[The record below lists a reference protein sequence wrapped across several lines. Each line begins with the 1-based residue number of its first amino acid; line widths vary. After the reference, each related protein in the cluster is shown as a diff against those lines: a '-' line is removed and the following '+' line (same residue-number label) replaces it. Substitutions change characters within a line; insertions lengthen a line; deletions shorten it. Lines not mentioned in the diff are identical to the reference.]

1 MSQPVEKSFI
11 IKYDAYSCPGYQYI
25 WMAVCAWLS
34 ISRMWKKRK
43 NLIPFL
49 FRNGI
54 RRAQS
59 VCGLFL
65 ICTARNGMKE
75 NQRRQTHHVPCVC
88 PQVSVVGRHVA
99 RASQQE
105 NWTKAFP
112 SLSFFLPHVQLD
124 SFLSTTS
131 SRTPPGFWSNPFA
144 ELGSLW
150 LGDGSVRHTAQD
162 PTSKAFW
169 PFSQKARRSHFA
181 LIHVA

>member
-11 IKYDAYSCPGYQYI
+11 IKYDAYSCPGYQYG
-25 WMAVCAWLS
+25 WPSVRGFRSTGCERREKLS
-34 ISRMWKKRK
+34 F
-43 NLIPFL
+43 PFL

-54 RRAQS
+54 RRRS
-59 VCGLFL
+59 LCGLFL

-88 PQVSVVGRHVA
+88 PQVSVVGR
-99 RASQQE
+99 ASKQE

-124 SFLSTTS
+124 SFFLWSTTS

-150 LGDGSVRHTAQD
+150 LADGSVRHTAQD

-169 PFSQKARRSHFA
+169 PFSQKARRSYFA

>member
-1 MSQPVEKSFI
+1 
-11 IKYDAYSCPGYQYI
+11 
-25 WMAVCAWLS
+25 
-34 ISRMWKKRK
+34 
-43 NLIPFL
+43 
-49 FRNGI
+49 
-54 RRAQS
+54 
-59 VCGLFL
+59 
-65 ICTARNGMKE
+65 MKE

-99 RASQQE
+99 RASKQE

-112 SLSFFLPHVQLD
+112 SLSFFLSTPRPVGFFFFF
-124 SFLSTTS
+124 SSTTS

-150 LGDGSVRHTAQD
+150 LADGSVRHTAQD

-169 PFSQKARRSHFA
+169 PFSQKARRSYFA